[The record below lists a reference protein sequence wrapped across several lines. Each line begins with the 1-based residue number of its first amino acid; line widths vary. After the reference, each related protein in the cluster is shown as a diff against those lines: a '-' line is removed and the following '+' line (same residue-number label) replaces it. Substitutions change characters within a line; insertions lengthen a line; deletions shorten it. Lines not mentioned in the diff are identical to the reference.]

1 MRLHSADTTTL
12 QFECTNQWK
21 QRIMGSNPQM
31 RKNALDRVAI
41 DVICADCG
49 TGQCKPIE
57 YFRDHASLTCD
68 GCGAEII
75 MENKDFRATIAELA
89 RPSLD

>member
-1 MRLHSADTTTL
+1 
-12 QFECTNQWK
+12 
-21 QRIMGSNPQM
+21 MGSNPQM

-49 TGQCKPIE
+49 TAQCRPIE
-57 YFRDHASLTCD
+57 YFRDHSNLTCD

-75 MENKDFRATIAELA
+75 IENKDFRATIAEFGQTMA
-89 RPSLD
+89 RLRRPYTH